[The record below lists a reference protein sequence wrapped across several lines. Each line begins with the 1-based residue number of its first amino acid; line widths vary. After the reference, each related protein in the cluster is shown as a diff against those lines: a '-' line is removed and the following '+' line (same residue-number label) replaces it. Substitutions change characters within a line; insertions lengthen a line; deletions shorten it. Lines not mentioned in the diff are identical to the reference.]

1 MRLIRGLYN
10 IPSDFSGCVATIG
23 NFDGVHLGHQAILQQ
38 LKKQGEEHQLP
49 TVVMMFEPQPREF
62 FAPDQAPA
70 RLANMSE
77 KLQDLAR
84 FGIDY
89 VLCLPFNQK
98 LRSMSADQFIQTILL
113 DGLKISH
120 LIVGDDFRFGCDRTG
135 DYHLLQ
141 KTGQQAGESTRE
153 KSGFSVEDT
162 QTFELDGERVSSTRV
177 REYLSANDLAAAS
190 KLLGRPYR
198 MSGRIGY
205 GRQLG
210 RTIGV
215 PTANVILQRNKLPMT
230 GVYAVKAI
238 EITVDECNESQALG
252 HEGSVKEKE
261 WQGVANI
268 GVKPTVAGTPEPSLE
283 VHIFDFPS
291 SAEEG
296 DLYGKRLTIEFC
308 QKIREE
314 KKFNGLDELK
324 AAIANDMQVAREFFS
339 PS

>member
-77 KLQDLAR
+77 KLQDLAS

-135 DYHLLQ
+135 DYQLL
-141 KTGQQAGESTRE
+141 QQAGAKEQN
-153 KSGFSVEDT
+153 GFSVEDT
-162 QTFELDGERVSSTRV
+162 KTFELEGKRVSSTRV
-177 REYLSANDLAAAS
+177 RECLSANDLAGAS

-238 EITVDECNESQALG
+238 AIIVDECNESPALNQAG
-252 HEGSVKEKE
+252 KAHSSNKE

-268 GVKPTVAGTPEPSLE
+268 GVKPTVAGIPEPSLE
-283 VHIFDFPS
+283 VHIFDIN
-291 SAEEG
+291 EN
-296 DLYGKRLTIEFC
+296 LYGKRLSIEFC

-324 AAIANDMQVAREFFS
+324 AAIENDMKVARAFFS
-339 PS
+339 

>member
-23 NFDGVHLGHQAILQQ
+23 NFDGVHLGHQAILQE
-38 LKKQGEEHQLP
+38 LKSKGEEHQLP

-62 FAPDQAPA
+62 FAADQAPA
-70 RLANMSE
+70 RLANLSE
-77 KLQDLAR
+77 KLQDLAS

-89 VLCLPFNQK
+89 VFCLPFNQK
-98 LRSMSADQFIQTILL
+98 LRSMSADQFIQAILL

-135 DYHLLQ
+135 DYQLLQ
-141 KTGQQAGESTRE
+141 QA
-153 KSGFSVEDT
+153 GFSVEDT
-162 QTFELDGERVSSTRV
+162 PTFELDGERVSSTLV
-177 REYLSANDLAAAS
+177 RQRLKANDLDSVS

-210 RTIGV
+210 RTIGA
-215 PTANVILQRNKLPMT
+215 PTANVILQRDKLPMT
-230 GVYAVKAI
+230 GVYAVKVI
-238 EITVDECNESQALG
+238 EITVDACHANQVLDKDG
-252 HEGSVKEKE
+252 KVKE

-268 GVKPTVAGTPEPSLE
+268 GVKPTVAGEPEPSLE
-283 VHIFDFPS
+283 VHVFDFPN
-291 SAEEG
+291 ATHDG
-296 DLYGKRLTIEFC
+296 DLYGKRLSIEFC

-314 KKFNGLDELK
+314 KKFKGLDELK
-324 AAIANDMQVAREFFS
+324 AAIDHDMNVAREFFS
-339 PS
+339 

>member
-38 LKKQGEEHQLP
+38 LKRQGEEHQLP

-77 KLQDLAR
+77 KLQDLAS
-84 FGIDY
+84 FGVDY

-135 DYHLLQ
+135 DYQLLQ
-141 KTGQQAGESTRE
+141 YAGE
-153 KSGFSVEDT
+153 KGGFSVEDT
-162 QTFELDGERVSSTRV
+162 KTFEFEGQRVSSTRV
-177 REYLSANDLAAAS
+177 RKCLAANDLAGAG

-238 EITVDECNESQALG
+238 EIEVADCNESEVFDSSGQ
-252 HEGSVKEKE
+252 SRE

-268 GVKPTVAGTPEPSLE
+268 GVKPTVAGIPEPSLE

-291 SAEEG
+291 LGEG
-296 DLYGKRLTIEFC
+296 GNIYGKRLSIEFC

-314 KKFNGLDELK
+314 KKFSGLDELK
-324 AAIANDMQVAREFFS
+324 VAIGNDMKVAREFFS
-339 PS
+339 

>member
-98 LRSMSADQFIQTILL
+98 LRAMSADQFIQTILL

-135 DYHLLQ
+135 DYQLLQ
-141 KTGQQAGESTRE
+141 KTGQQAGEPTRE

-162 QTFELDGERVSSTRV
+162 QTFELDGERVSSTRI
-177 REYLSANDLAAAS
+177 REYLSDNDLAAAS

-238 EITVDECNESQALG
+238 EIEVAGCNESQVIDQSGKA
-252 HEGSVKEKE
+252 KE

-291 SAEEG
+291 SAEQG

-314 KKFNGLDELK
+314 QKFSGLDELK
-324 AAIANDMQVAREFFS
+324 VAIGNDMKTARDFFNN
-339 PS
+339 

>member
-38 LKKQGEEHQLP
+38 LKKQGEEHRLP

-77 KLQDLAR
+77 KLQDLAS
-84 FGIDY
+84 FGVDY

-135 DYHLLQ
+135 DYQLLQ
-141 KTGQQAGESTRE
+141 QA
-153 KSGFSVEDT
+153 GFSVEDT
-162 QTFELDGERVSSTRV
+162 KTFELEGQRVSSTRI
-177 REYLSANDLAAAS
+177 RECLSANDLGTAGT
-190 KLLGRPYR
+190 LLGRPYR

-230 GVYAVKAI
+230 GVYAVKVM
-238 EITVDECNESQALG
+238 EISVADCHESPALDQAG
-252 HEGSVKEKE
+252 RIKE

-283 VHIFDFPS
+283 VHVFDFPS
-291 SAEEG
+291 LGG
-296 DLYGKRLTIEFC
+296 DENLYGKRLSIEFC

-314 KKFNGLDELK
+314 KKFKGLDELK
-324 AAIANDMQVAREFFS
+324 AAIAQDMTVAREFFS
-339 PS
+339 

>member
-1 MRLIRGLYN
+1 MRLIRGLHN

-38 LKKQGEEHQLP
+38 LKKQGAEHQLP

-77 KLQDLAR
+77 KLQDLAS
-84 FGIDY
+84 FGVDY

-113 DGLKISH
+113 DGLKIRH

-135 DYHLLQ
+135 DYQLLQ
-141 KTGQQAGESTRE
+141 TSGQQAGESSN
-153 KSGFSVEDT
+153 KGNGFSVEDT
-162 QTFELDGERVSSTRV
+162 KTFEIEGKRVSSTRI
-177 REYLSANDLAAAS
+177 RECLSANDLES
-190 KLLGRPYR
+190 VNTLLGRPYR

-215 PTANVILQRNKLPMT
+215 PTANIILQRNKLPMT

-238 EITVDECNESQALG
+238 EIEVARCNESQALDSSG
-252 HEGSVKEKE
+252 KVKE

-268 GVKPTVAGTPEPSLE
+268 GVKPTITGIPEPSLE
-283 VHIFDFPS
+283 VHIFDF
-291 SAEEG
+291 AD
-296 DLYGKRLTIEFC
+296 DLYGKRLSIEFC

-324 AAIANDMQVAREFFS
+324 AAIAKDINVAREFFS
-339 PS
+339 

>member
-1 MRLIRGLYN
+1 MRLIRGLHN

-38 LKKQGEEHQLP
+38 LKKQGAQHQLP

-77 KLQDLAR
+77 KLQDLAS
-84 FGIDY
+84 FGVDY

-113 DGLKISH
+113 DGLKIRH

-135 DYHLLQ
+135 DYQLLQ
-141 KTGQQAGESTRE
+141 TSGQQAGESSN
-153 KSGFSVEDT
+153 KGDGFSVEDT
-162 QTFELDGERVSSTRV
+162 KTFEIEGKRVSSTRI
-177 REYLSANDLAAAS
+177 RECLSANDLES
-190 KLLGRPYR
+190 VNTLLGRPYR

-215 PTANVILQRNKLPMT
+215 PTANIILQRNKLPMT

-238 EITVDECNESQALG
+238 EIEVARCNESQALDSSG
-252 HEGSVKEKE
+252 KVKE

-268 GVKPTVAGTPEPSLE
+268 GVKPTITGIPEPSLE
-283 VHIFDFPS
+283 VHIFDF
-291 SAEEG
+291 AD
-296 DLYGKRLTIEFC
+296 DLYGKRLSIEFC

-314 KKFNGLDELK
+314 QKFNGLDELK
-324 AAIANDMQVAREFFS
+324 AAIAKDINVAREFFS
-339 PS
+339 

>member
-38 LKKQGEEHQLP
+38 LKKQGEQHQLP

-62 FAPDQAPA
+62 FAPEQAPA

-77 KLQDLAR
+77 KLQDLAC

-135 DYHLLQ
+135 DYQLL
-141 KTGQQAGESTRE
+141 QQAGTE
-153 KSGFSVEDT
+153 SGFSVEDT
-162 QTFELDGERVSSTRV
+162 KTFELEGERVSSTRV
-177 REYLSANDLAAAS
+177 RDCLVANDLTAVN

-230 GVYAVKAI
+230 GVYAVKAV
-238 EITVDECNESQALG
+238 EITVADCNESQVIDQAG
-252 HEGSVKEKE
+252 KVIE
-261 WQGVANI
+261 WEGVANI

-283 VHIFDFPS
+283 VHIFDI
-291 SAEEG
+291 
-296 DLYGKRLTIEFC
+296 DKNLYGKRLSIEFC
-308 QKIREE
+308 KKIREE

-324 AAIANDMQVAREFFS
+324 SAIANDMQVARKFFNN
-339 PS
+339 

>member
-38 LKKQGEEHQLP
+38 LKKQGEAHQLP

-77 KLQDLAR
+77 KLQDLAS
-84 FGIDY
+84 FGVDY

-135 DYHLLQ
+135 DYQLLQ
-141 KTGQQAGESTRE
+141 QVGMQCS
-153 KSGFSVEDT
+153 FSVEDT
-162 QTFELDGERVSSTRV
+162 KTFELDGKRVSSTRV
-177 REYLSANDLAAAS
+177 RESLSSGDLATAN

-215 PTANVILQRNKLPMT
+215 PTANVILQRKKLPMT
-230 GVYAVKAI
+230 GVYAVRVI
-238 EITVDECNESQALG
+238 EIEVSGCNETQVLDSSGNAK
-252 HEGSVKEKE
+252 V

-268 GVKPTVAGTPEPSLE
+268 GVKPTITGTPEPSLE

-291 SAEEG
+291 VEE
-296 DLYGKRLTIEFC
+296 DENLYGKRLSVEFC
-308 QKIREE
+308 KKIREE
-314 KKFNGLDELK
+314 QKFDGLEELK
-324 AAIANDMQVAREFFS
+324 IAIGKDMSTAREIFS
-339 PS
+339 

>member
-10 IPSDFSGCVATIG
+10 IPTDFCGCVATIG

-38 LKKQGEEHQLP
+38 LKRQGEKHQLP

-77 KLQDLAR
+77 KLQDLAS

-98 LRSMSADQFIQTILL
+98 LRSMSADQFIASVLM
-113 DGLKISH
+113 DGLKIRH
-120 LIVGDDFRFGCDRTG
+120 LIVGDDFRFGNDRAG
-135 DYHLLQ
+135 DYQLLQ
-141 KTGQQAGESTRE
+141 QVGEQ
-153 KSGFSVEDT
+153 SGFSVEDT
-162 QTFELDGERVSSTRV
+162 QTFELEGERVSSTRV
-177 REYLSANDLAAAS
+177 RECLSANDLVSAD

-215 PTANVILQRNKLPMT
+215 PTANVVLLRNKLPMT
-230 GVYAVKAI
+230 GVYAVKAF
-238 EITVDECNESQALG
+238 EISVDACNETLVVDKDNQA
-252 HEGSVKEKE
+252 VE

-268 GVKPTVAGTPEPSLE
+268 GIKPTVAGTPEPSLE
-283 VHIFDFPS
+283 VHIFDFD
-291 SAEEG
+291 EN
-296 DLYGKRLTIEFC
+296 LYGKRLTIEFC

-324 AAIANDMQVAREFFS
+324 AAIANDIQVARSFFEN
-339 PS
+339 

>member
-38 LKKQGEEHQLP
+38 LKKQGEQHQLP

-77 KLQDLAR
+77 KLQDLAS
-84 FGIDY
+84 FGVDY

-98 LRSMSADQFIQTILL
+98 LRSMSADQFIQMILL
-113 DGLKISH
+113 DGLRIRH

-135 DYHLLQ
+135 DYQLLQ
-141 KTGQQAGESTRE
+141 KSGQQAGDSSKENG
-153 KSGFSVEDT
+153 GFSVEDT
-162 QTFELDGERVSSTRV
+162 KTFEVEGERVSSTRI
-177 REYLSANDLAAAS
+177 RDCLIANDLDAVN

-238 EITVDECNESQALG
+238 EIEVAGCNETQVIDSSGNTQQ
-252 HEGSVKEKE
+252 

-283 VHIFDFPS
+283 VHIFDFS
-291 SAEEG
+291 D
-296 DLYGKRLTIEFC
+296 DLYGKRLSIEFC
-308 QKIREE
+308 HKIREE
-314 KKFNGLDELK
+314 QKFNGLDELK
-324 AAIANDMQVAREFFS
+324 AAIGNDMKVARDFFRNS
-339 PS
+339 C

>member
-77 KLQDLAR
+77 KLQDLAS
-84 FGIDY
+84 FGVDY

-113 DGLKISH
+113 DGLKIRH

-135 DYHLLQ
+135 DYQLLQ
-141 KTGQQAGESTRE
+141 NAG
-153 KSGFSVEDT
+153 KQFGFSVEDT
-162 QTFELDGERVSSTRV
+162 KTFEFEGQRVSSTRV
-177 REYLSANDLAAAS
+177 RKCLAANDLVGAR

-238 EITVDECNESQALG
+238 EIEVADCNESEVFDASG
-252 HEGSVKEKE
+252 RPRAWE
-261 WQGVANI
+261 GVANI
-268 GVKPTVAGTPEPSLE
+268 GVKPTVAGIPEPSLE

-291 SAEEG
+291 LGEG
-296 DLYGKRLTIEFC
+296 GNIYGKRLSIEFC

-324 AAIANDMQVAREFFS
+324 AAIEQDMRVARDFF
-339 PS
+339 PSKS

>member
-1 MRLIRGLYN
+1 MRLIRGLHN

-23 NFDGVHLGHQAILQQ
+23 NFDGVHLGHQTILQQ
-38 LKKQGEEHQLP
+38 LKKQGEEHGLP

-62 FAPDQAPA
+62 FAPDKAPA

-77 KLQDLAR
+77 KLQDLAS

-120 LIVGDDFRFGCDRTG
+120 LIIGDDFRFGCDRTG
-135 DYHLLQ
+135 DYQLL
-141 KTGQQAGESTRE
+141 QQAGEE
-153 KSGFSVEDT
+153 FGFSVEDT
-162 QTFELDGERVSSTRV
+162 KTFELDGQRVSSTRV
-177 REYLSANDLAAAS
+177 RECLKANDLDSAN

-210 RTIGV
+210 RTIGA

-230 GVYAVKAI
+230 GVYAVKVV
-238 EITVDECNESQALG
+238 EISVSACHESPVLDEVGEII
-252 HEGSVKEKE
+252 E
-261 WQGVANI
+261 WQGVANV
-268 GVKPTVAGTPEPSLE
+268 GVKPTVAGIPEPSLE

-291 SAEEG
+291 LEKG
-296 DLYGKRLTIEFC
+296 GNLYGKRLSVEFC

-314 KKFNGLDELK
+314 QKFNGLDELK
-324 AAIANDMQVAREFFS
+324 AAIAKDMNVAREYFS
-339 PS
+339 

>member
-38 LKKQGEEHQLP
+38 LKKQGEEHQLL

-77 KLQDLAR
+77 KLQDLAS
-84 FGIDY
+84 FGVDY

-135 DYHLLQ
+135 DYQLLQ
-141 KTGQQAGESTRE
+141 NAG
-153 KSGFSVEDT
+153 KQFGFSVEDT
-162 QTFELDGERVSSTRV
+162 KTFEFEGQRVSSTRV
-177 REYLSANDLAAAS
+177 RKCLAANDLTGAG
-190 KLLGRPYR
+190 KLLGRSYR

-238 EITVDECNESQALG
+238 EIEVADCHESEVLDASGQPRA
-252 HEGSVKEKE
+252 

-283 VHIFDFPS
+283 VHIFDF
-291 SAEEG
+291 AN
-296 DLYGKRLTIEFC
+296 DLYGKRLSIEFC

-324 AAIANDMQVAREFFS
+324 AAIEQDMNVARDLFLS
-339 PS
+339 KN

>member
-38 LKKQGEEHQLP
+38 LKKQGEQHQLP

-77 KLQDLAR
+77 KLQDLAS

-89 VLCLPFNQK
+89 ILCLPFNQK

-135 DYHLLQ
+135 DYQLL
-141 KTGQQAGESTRE
+141 QQAGNAR
-153 KSGFSVEDT
+153 GFSVEDT
-162 QTFELDGERVSSTRV
+162 QTFEYEGERVSSTRV
-177 REYLSANDLAAAS
+177 RECLNANDLAAAH

-230 GVYAVKAI
+230 GVYAVKAVEI
-238 EITVDECNESQALG
+238 EVAECNESQNLDQG
-252 HEGSVKEKE
+252 GKTIE

-283 VHIFDFPS
+283 VHIFDFS
-291 SAEEG
+291 
-296 DLYGKRLTIEFC
+296 DDVYGKRLSIEFC

-314 KKFNGLDELK
+314 QKFNGLDELK
-324 AAIANDMQVAREFFS
+324 AAIGNDMNVAREFFS
-339 PS
+339 SNSSK

>member
-10 IPSDFSGCVATIG
+10 ISSAFSGCVATIG

-38 LKKQGEEHQLP
+38 LKKQGEQHQLS

-77 KLQDLAR
+77 KLQDLAS

-98 LRSMSADQFIQTILL
+98 LRSMSADQFIQTILI
-113 DGLKISH
+113 DGLQIRH

-135 DYHLLQ
+135 DYQLLQ
-141 KTGQQAGESTRE
+141 SVGEQA
-153 KSGFSVEDT
+153 GFSVEDT
-162 QTFELDGERVSSTRV
+162 KTFELDGERVSSTRV
-177 REYLSANDLAAAS
+177 RECLTANDLAAAN

-238 EITVDECNESQALG
+238 EITVAACNESQALDRDG
-252 HEGSVKEKE
+252 NIIA
-261 WQGVANI
+261 WQGIANI

-283 VHIFDFPS
+283 VHIFDID
-291 SAEEG
+291 EN
-296 DLYGKRLTIEFC
+296 LYGKRVSIEFC

-314 KKFNGLDELK
+314 EKFNGLDEL
-324 AAIANDMQVAREFFS
+324 
-339 PS
+339 

>member
-38 LKKQGEEHQLP
+38 LKKQGEQHQLP

-77 KLQDLAR
+77 KLQDLAS

-98 LRSMSADQFIQTILL
+98 LRSMSADQFIQSILL

-135 DYHLLQ
+135 DYQLLQ
-141 KTGQQAGESTRE
+141 KKGRE
-153 KSGFSVEDT
+153 SGFSVEDT
-162 QTFELDGERVSSTRV
+162 QTFELEGERVSSTRV
-177 REYLSANDLAAAS
+177 REYLSDNDLAGAD

-238 EITVDECNESQALG
+238 EIEVAECNESQNLDHAG
-252 HEGSVKEKE
+252 KAIE

-268 GVKPTVAGTPEPSLE
+268 GVKPTVAGIPEPSLE
-283 VHIFDFPS
+283 VHIFDF
-291 SAEEG
+291 A
-296 DLYGKRLTIEFC
+296 DNLYGKRLSIEFC

-314 KKFNGLDELK
+314 QKFNGLDELK
-324 AAIANDMQVAREFFS
+324 AAIGNDMKVAREFFNN
-339 PS
+339 

>member
-77 KLQDLAR
+77 KLQDLAS
-84 FGIDY
+84 FGVDY

-135 DYHLLQ
+135 DYQLLQ
-141 KTGQQAGESTRE
+141 NAG
-153 KSGFSVEDT
+153 KQFGFSVEDT
-162 QTFELDGERVSSTRV
+162 KTFEFEGQRVSSTRV
-177 REYLSANDLAAAS
+177 RKCLAANDLTGAG
-190 KLLGRPYR
+190 KLLGRSYR

-238 EITVDECNESQALG
+238 EIEVADCHENEVLDASDQPRA
-252 HEGSVKEKE
+252 

-291 SAEEG
+291 LEEG
-296 DLYGKRLTIEFC
+296 GNIYGKRLSIEFC

-324 AAIANDMQVAREFFS
+324 ASIEQDMNVARDFFLS
-339 PS
+339 KN

>member
-77 KLQDLAR
+77 KLQDLAS
-84 FGIDY
+84 FGVDY

-135 DYHLLQ
+135 DYQLL
-141 KTGQQAGESTRE
+141 QQAGAKEQN
-153 KSGFSVEDT
+153 GFSVEDT
-162 QTFELDGERVSSTRV
+162 KTFELAGQRVSSTLV
-177 REYLSANDLAAAS
+177 RKCLSANDLGAAS

-230 GVYAVKAI
+230 GVYAVKVI
-238 EITVDECNESQALG
+238 EITVAACQASQGLDSAG
-252 HEGSVKEKE
+252 KFKE

-283 VHIFDFPS
+283 VHVFDFPS
-291 SAEEG
+291 SAAEG
-296 DLYGKRLTIEFC
+296 DLYGKRLSIEFC

-324 AAIANDMQVAREFFS
+324 AAIANDMTVAREFFS
-339 PS
+339 LV

>member
-38 LKKQGEEHQLP
+38 LKKQGEEHQLL

-77 KLQDLAR
+77 KLQDLAS
-84 FGIDY
+84 FGVDY

-135 DYHLLQ
+135 DYQLLQ
-141 KTGQQAGESTRE
+141 NAG
-153 KSGFSVEDT
+153 KQFGFSVEDT
-162 QTFELDGERVSSTRV
+162 KTFEFEGQRVSSTRV
-177 REYLSANDLAAAS
+177 RKCLAANDLTGAG
-190 KLLGRPYR
+190 KLLGRSYR

-238 EITVDECNESQALG
+238 EIEVADCHESEVLDASGQPRA
-252 HEGSVKEKE
+252 

-283 VHIFDFPS
+283 VHIFDF
-291 SAEEG
+291 AN
-296 DLYGKRLTIEFC
+296 DLYGKRLSIEFC

-324 AAIANDMQVAREFFS
+324 AAIEQDMNVARDFFLS
-339 PS
+339 KN

>member
-10 IPSDFSGCVATIG
+10 IPTDFSGCVATIG

-38 LKKQGEEHQLP
+38 LRKQGEEHQLP

-77 KLQDLAR
+77 KLQDLAS

-98 LRSMSADQFIQTILL
+98 LRSMRADQFIQSILL

-135 DYHLLQ
+135 DYQLLQ
-141 KTGQQAGESTRE
+141 KTGQQVGEQAQSSG
-153 KSGFSVEDT
+153 KGFSVEDT
-162 QTFELDGERVSSTRV
+162 KTFELEGERVSSTRV
-177 REYLSANDLAAAS
+177 RECLSANDLESAN

-215 PTANVILQRNKLPMT
+215 PTANVILQRNKLPMS

-238 EITVDECNESQALG
+238 EITVDACHESS
-252 HEGSVKEKE
+252 SVDLAENVKE

-283 VHIFDFPS
+283 VHIFDID
-291 SAEEG
+291 EN
-296 DLYGKRLTIEFC
+296 LYGKRLSIEFC

-324 AAIANDMQVAREFFS
+324 TAIGNDMQVARKYFS
-339 PS
+339 

>member
-10 IPSDFSGCVATIG
+10 IPTDFSGCVATIG

-38 LKKQGEEHQLP
+38 LKKQGEKHGLP

-77 KLQDLAR
+77 KLQDLAS

-98 LRSMSADQFIQTILL
+98 LRSMSADQFIQSILL

-135 DYHLLQ
+135 DYQLLQ
-141 KTGQQAGESTRE
+141 TVGSKA
-153 KSGFSVEDT
+153 GFSVEDT
-162 QTFELDGERVSSTRV
+162 KTFELEGERVSSTRV
-177 REYLSANDLAAAS
+177 RTCLSANDLESANE
-190 KLLGRPYR
+190 LLGRPYR

-230 GVYAVKAI
+230 GVYAVKAT
-238 EITVDECNESQALG
+238 EITLSACHESLALDQDG
-252 HEGSVKEKE
+252 KVLE

-283 VHIFDFPS
+283 VHIFDID
-291 SAEEG
+291 EN
-296 DLYGKRLTIEFC
+296 LYGKRLTIEFC

-324 AAIANDMQVAREFFS
+324 AAIANDMQVARELFS
-339 PS
+339 

>member
-70 RLANMSE
+70 RLANMGE
-77 KLQDLAR
+77 KLQDLAS
-84 FGIDY
+84 FGVDY

-120 LIVGDDFRFGCDRTG
+120 LIVGDDFRFGCDQ
-135 DYHLLQ
+135 LL
-141 KTGQQAGESTRE
+141 QQAGAKEQN
-153 KSGFSVEDT
+153 GFSVEDT
-162 QTFELDGERVSSTRV
+162 KTFELAGQRVSSTLV
-177 REYLSANDLAAAS
+177 RKCLSANDLGAAS

-230 GVYAVKAI
+230 GVYAVKVI
-238 EITVDECNESQALG
+238 EITVAACQASQGLDSAG
-252 HEGSVKEKE
+252 KFKE

-283 VHIFDFPS
+283 VHVFDFPS
-291 SAEEG
+291 SAAEG
-296 DLYGKRLTIEFC
+296 DLYGKRLSIEFC

-324 AAIANDMQVAREFFS
+324 AAIANDMTVAREFFS
-339 PS
+339 LV

>member
-23 NFDGVHLGHQAILQQ
+23 NFDGVHLGHQTILQQ

-77 KLQDLAR
+77 KLQDLAS
-84 FGIDY
+84 FGVDY

-113 DGLKISH
+113 DGLKIRH

-135 DYHLLQ
+135 DYQLLQ
-141 KTGQQAGESTRE
+141 YAGE
-153 KSGFSVEDT
+153 KGGFSVEDT
-162 QTFELDGERVSSTRV
+162 KTFEFGGQRVSSTRV
-177 REYLSANDLAAAS
+177 RKCLAANDLIGAG

-238 EITVDECNESQALG
+238 EIEVADC
-252 HEGSVKEKE
+252 HEREVRDASGQPRV

-268 GVKPTVAGTPEPSLE
+268 GVKPTVAGIPEPSLE

-291 SAEEG
+291 LGEG
-296 DLYGKRLTIEFC
+296 GNIYGKRLSIEFC

-314 KKFNGLDELK
+314 KKFNGLDKLK
-324 AAIANDMQVAREFFS
+324 VAIGNDMSVAREFFS
-339 PS
+339 SNSSK

>member
-77 KLQDLAR
+77 KLQDLAS
-84 FGIDY
+84 FGVDY

-135 DYHLLQ
+135 DYQLLQ
-141 KTGQQAGESTRE
+141 NAG
-153 KSGFSVEDT
+153 KQFGFSVEDT
-162 QTFELDGERVSSTRV
+162 KTFEFEGQRVSSTRV
-177 REYLSANDLAAAS
+177 RKCLAANDLTGAG
-190 KLLGRPYR
+190 KLLGRSYR

-238 EITVDECNESQALG
+238 EIEVADCHENEVLDASDQPRA
-252 HEGSVKEKE
+252 

-291 SAEEG
+291 LEEG
-296 DLYGKRLTIEFC
+296 GNIYGKRLSIEFC

-324 AAIANDMQVAREFFS
+324 AAIEQDMNVARDFFLS
-339 PS
+339 KN

>member
-77 KLQDLAR
+77 KLQDLAS

-89 VLCLPFNQK
+89 ILCLPFNQK

-113 DGLKISH
+113 DGLKVSH

-135 DYHLLQ
+135 DYQLL
-141 KTGQQAGESTRE
+141 QQAGGQANISG
-153 KSGFSVEDT
+153 KGGFSVEDT
-162 QTFELDGERVSSTRV
+162 KTFELEGERVSSTRV
-177 REYLSANDLAAAS
+177 REYLRANDLTAANQ
-190 KLLGRPYR
+190 LLGRPYR

-210 RTIGV
+210 RTIGA
-215 PTANVILQRNKLPMT
+215 PTANVILQRNKLPMS

-238 EITVDECNESQALG
+238 EIEVEACNESLALDDNG
-252 HEGSVKEKE
+252 DVKE

-268 GVKPTVAGTPEPSLE
+268 GVKPTIAGTPEPSLE

-291 SAEEG
+291 SAEDEN
-296 DLYGKRLTIEFC
+296 LYGKRLTIEFC

-314 KKFNGLDELK
+314 KKFKGLDELK
-324 AAIANDMQVAREFFS
+324 AAIANDMQVARDFFINES
-339 PS
+339 S

>member
-1 MRLIRGLYN
+1 MRLIRGLHN

-23 NFDGVHLGHQAILQQ
+23 NFDGVHLGHQKILQQ
-38 LKKQGEEHQLP
+38 LKKQGEEHQLS

-77 KLQDLAR
+77 KLQDLAG
-84 FGIDY
+84 FGVDY

-113 DGLKISH
+113 DGLKIRH

-135 DYHLLQ
+135 DYQLLQ
-141 KTGQQAGESTRE
+141 QVGRS
-153 KSGFSVEDT
+153 SGFSVEDT
-162 QTFELDGERVSSTRV
+162 QTFEYKAERVSSTRV
-177 REYLSANDLAAAS
+177 RECLHANDLKTAEI
-190 KLLGRPYR
+190 LLGRPYR

-210 RTIGV
+210 RTIGS

-230 GVYAVKAI
+230 GVYAVRVF
-238 EITVDECNESQALG
+238 EITVSACYESPVLDETGEII
-252 HEGSVKEKE
+252 E
-261 WQGVANI
+261 WQGVANV
-268 GVKPTVAGTPEPSLE
+268 GVKPTVAGIPEPSLE

-291 SAEEG
+291 LEEG
-296 DLYGKRLTIEFC
+296 GNLYGKRLSIEFC

-314 KKFNGLDELK
+314 QKFEGLEALK
-324 AAIANDMQVAREFFS
+324 AAIENDMKTAREFFS
-339 PS
+339 

>member
-38 LKKQGEEHQLP
+38 LKKQGAEHQLP

-77 KLQDLAR
+77 KLQDLAS
-84 FGIDY
+84 FGVDY

-113 DGLKISH
+113 DGLRIRH

-135 DYHLLQ
+135 DYQLLQ
-141 KTGQQAGESTRE
+141 KAGQE
-153 KSGFSVEDT
+153 SGFSVEDT
-162 QTFELDGERVSSTRV
+162 KTFEVEGERVSSTRI
-177 REYLSANDLAAAS
+177 RDCLSANDLDAVN

-238 EITVDECNESQALG
+238 EIEVAGCNESQVRDHSG
-252 HEGSVKEKE
+252 NVKV

-283 VHIFDFPS
+283 VHIFDFS
-291 SAEEG
+291 
-296 DLYGKRLTIEFC
+296 DDVYGKRLSIEFC

-314 KKFNGLDELK
+314 QKFNGLDELK
-324 AAIANDMQVAREFFS
+324 AAISNDMKVARKFFS
-339 PS
+339 

>member
-38 LKKQGEEHQLP
+38 LKKQGAQHQLP

-77 KLQDLAR
+77 KLQDLAS
-84 FGIDY
+84 FGVDY

-135 DYHLLQ
+135 DYQLL
-141 KTGQQAGESTRE
+141 QQAGAKEQN
-153 KSGFSVEDT
+153 GFSVEDT
-162 QTFELDGERVSSTRV
+162 KTFELAGQRVSSTLIRKC
-177 REYLSANDLAAAS
+177 LSANDLGAAS
-190 KLLGRPYR
+190 QLLGRPYR

-230 GVYAVKAI
+230 GVYAVKVI
-238 EITVDECNESQALG
+238 EITVASCQASQRLDSAG
-252 HEGSVKEKE
+252 KFKE

-283 VHIFDFPS
+283 VHVFDFPS
-291 SAEEG
+291 SAAEG
-296 DLYGKRLTIEFC
+296 DLYGKRLSIEFC

-324 AAIANDMQVAREFFS
+324 AAIANDMTVAREFFS
-339 PS
+339 

>member
-23 NFDGVHLGHQAILQQ
+23 NFDGVHLGHQAILKQ

-62 FAPDQAPA
+62 FAADQAPA

-77 KLQDLAR
+77 KLQDLAG

-113 DGLKISH
+113 DGLRISH

-135 DYHLLQ
+135 DFKLLQ
-141 KTGQQAGESTRE
+141 QA
-153 KSGFSVEDT
+153 GFSVEDSK
-162 QTFELDGERVSSTRV
+162 TFVLESQRVSSTLV
-177 REYLSANDLAAAS
+177 RKCLSANDLDAAS

-210 RTIGV
+210 RTLGT

-230 GVYAVKAI
+230 GVYAVKVI
-238 EITVDECNESQALG
+238 EITVDHCHASQVLDPAG
-252 HEGSVKEKE
+252 KVIV

-268 GVKPTVAGTPEPSLE
+268 GVKPTVAGSPEPSLE
-283 VHIFDFPS
+283 VHIFDFQ
-291 SAEEG
+291 G
-296 DLYGKRLTIEFC
+296 NLYGKRLSVEFC
-308 QKIREE
+308 HKIREE
-314 KKFNGLDELK
+314 KKFDGLDALK
-324 AAIANDMQVAREFFS
+324 AAIANDMQVVREFFS
-339 PS
+339 LGE

>member
-77 KLQDLAR
+77 KLQDLAS
-84 FGIDY
+84 FGVDY

-135 DYHLLQ
+135 DYQLLQ
-141 KTGQQAGESTRE
+141 NAG
-153 KSGFSVEDT
+153 KQFGFSVEDT
-162 QTFELDGERVSSTRV
+162 KTFEFEGQRVSSTRV
-177 REYLSANDLAAAS
+177 RKCLAANDLTGAG
-190 KLLGRPYR
+190 KLLGRSYR

-238 EITVDECNESQALG
+238 EIEVADCHESEVLDASGQPRA
-252 HEGSVKEKE
+252 

-283 VHIFDFPS
+283 VHIFDF
-291 SAEEG
+291 AN
-296 DLYGKRLTIEFC
+296 DLYGKRLSIEFC

-324 AAIANDMQVAREFFS
+324 AAIEQDMNVARDFFLS
-339 PS
+339 KN

>member
-23 NFDGVHLGHQAILQQ
+23 NFDGVHLGHQTILQQ

-77 KLQDLAR
+77 KLQDLAS

-135 DYHLLQ
+135 DYQLL
-141 KTGQQAGESTRE
+141 QQAGAKEQN
-153 KSGFSVEDT
+153 GFSVEDT
-162 QTFELDGERVSSTRV
+162 KTFELEGKRVSSTRV
-177 REYLSANDLAAAS
+177 RECLSANDLAGAS

-238 EITVDECNESQALG
+238 AITVDECNESPALNQAG
-252 HEGSVKEKE
+252 KAHSSNKE

-268 GVKPTVAGTPEPSLE
+268 GVKPTVAGIPEPSLE
-283 VHIFDFPS
+283 VHIFDIN
-291 SAEEG
+291 EN
-296 DLYGKRLTIEFC
+296 LYGKRLSIEFC

-324 AAIANDMQVAREFFS
+324 AAIENDMKVARAFFS
-339 PS
+339 

>member
-10 IPSDFSGCVATIG
+10 IPTDFSGCVATIG

-38 LKKQGEEHQLP
+38 LKKQGEKHGLP

-77 KLQDLAR
+77 KLQDLAS

-98 LRSMSADQFIQTILL
+98 LRSMSADQFIQSILL

-135 DYHLLQ
+135 DYQLLQ
-141 KTGQQAGESTRE
+141 KTGSE
-153 KSGFSVEDT
+153 SGFSVEDT
-162 QTFELDGERVSSTRV
+162 KTFELEGERVSSTRV
-177 REYLSANDLAAAS
+177 RTCLSANDLESANT
-190 KLLGRPYR
+190 LLGRPYR

-230 GVYAVKAI
+230 GVYAVKAT
-238 EITVDECNESQALG
+238 EITVAACHES
-252 HEGSVKEKE
+252 SVQDQDGKTVD

-283 VHIFDFPS
+283 VHIFDFS
-291 SAEEG
+291 D

-324 AAIANDMQVAREFFS
+324 AAIANDMQVARNFFCN
-339 PS
+339 

>member
-23 NFDGVHLGHQAILQQ
+23 NFDGVHLGHQTILQQ

-77 KLQDLAR
+77 KLQDLAS
-84 FGIDY
+84 FGVDY

-135 DYHLLQ
+135 DYQLLQ
-141 KTGQQAGESTRE
+141 NAG
-153 KSGFSVEDT
+153 KQFCFSVEDT
-162 QTFELDGERVSSTRV
+162 KTFEFEGQRVSSTRV
-177 REYLSANDLAAAS
+177 RKCLAANDLVGAR

-238 EITVDECNESQALG
+238 EIEVADCNESKVLDVSGRPRAW
-252 HEGSVKEKE
+252 E
-261 WQGVANI
+261 GVANI
-268 GVKPTVAGTPEPSLE
+268 GVKPTVAGIPEPSLE

-291 SAEEG
+291 LGEG
-296 DLYGKRLTIEFC
+296 GNIYGKRLSIEFC

-324 AAIANDMQVAREFFS
+324 AAIGNDMSVAREFFS
-339 PS
+339 SNSSK

>member
-77 KLQDLAR
+77 KLQDLAS

-135 DYHLLQ
+135 DYQLL
-141 KTGQQAGESTRE
+141 QQAGAKEQN
-153 KSGFSVEDT
+153 GFSVEDT
-162 QTFELDGERVSSTRV
+162 KTFELEGKRVSSTRV
-177 REYLSANDLAAAS
+177 RECLSANDLAGAR

-238 EITVDECNESQALG
+238 AITVDECNESPALNQAG
-252 HEGSVKEKE
+252 KAHSSNKE

-268 GVKPTVAGTPEPSLE
+268 GVKPTVAGIPEPSLE
-283 VHIFDFPS
+283 VHIFDIN
-291 SAEEG
+291 EN
-296 DLYGKRLTIEFC
+296 LYGKRLSIEFC

-324 AAIANDMQVAREFFS
+324 AAIENDMKVARAFFS
-339 PS
+339 

>member
-38 LKKQGEEHQLP
+38 LKKQGEKHQLP

-77 KLQDLAR
+77 KLQDLAG

-113 DGLKISH
+113 DGLQIRH

-135 DYHLLQ
+135 DYQLLQ
-141 KTGQQAGESTRE
+141 KTGQQAGGPSNENI
-153 KSGFSVEDT
+153 GFSVEDT
-162 QTFELDGERVSSTRV
+162 KTFELEGQRVSSTRI
-177 REYLSANDLAAAS
+177 RECLTANDLAAANS
-190 KLLGRPYR
+190 LLGRPYR

-230 GVYAVKAI
+230 GVYVVKAI
-238 EITVDECNESQALG
+238 EITVDACHERSALDQDG
-252 HEGSVKEKE
+252 NIIE

-283 VHIFDFPS
+283 VHIFDF
-291 SAEEG
+291 AD
-296 DLYGKRLTIEFC
+296 DLYGKRLSIEFC

-324 AAIANDMQVAREFFS
+324 EAIGNDMKVAREYFS
-339 PS
+339 

>member
-1 MRLIRGLYN
+1 MRLIRGLHN

-38 LKKQGEEHQLP
+38 LKKQGAQHQLP

-77 KLQDLAR
+77 KLQDLAS
-84 FGIDY
+84 FGVDY

-113 DGLKISH
+113 DGLKIRH

-135 DYHLLQ
+135 DYQLLQ
-141 KTGQQAGESTRE
+141 KSGQQAGESSKE
-153 KSGFSVEDT
+153 DGGFSVEDT
-162 QTFELDGERVSSTRV
+162 KTFEVEGERVSSTRI
-177 REYLSANDLAAAS
+177 RDSLSANDLGAVN

-230 GVYAVKAI
+230 GVYAVKAVEI
-238 EITVDECNESQALG
+238 EVAECNESQVVDPSG
-252 HEGSVKEKE
+252 NIRE

-283 VHIFDFPS
+283 VHIFDFS
-291 SAEEG
+291 D
-296 DLYGKRLTIEFC
+296 DLYGKRLSIEFC
-308 QKIREE
+308 LKIREE
-314 KKFNGLDELK
+314 QKFNGLDELK
-324 AAIANDMQVAREFFS
+324 AAIAKDMKVAREFFS
-339 PS
+339 

>member
-77 KLQDLAR
+77 KLQDLAS
-84 FGIDY
+84 FGVDY

-98 LRSMSADQFIQTILL
+98 LRSMSADQFIQSILL
-113 DGLKISH
+113 DGLKIRH

-135 DYHLLQ
+135 DYQLLQ
-141 KTGQQAGESTRE
+141 QSGQQE
-153 KSGFSVEDT
+153 GFSVEDT
-162 QTFELDGERVSSTRV
+162 KTFELDGKRVSSTAV
-177 REYLSANDLAAAS
+177 RKHLRDNDLKSATA
-190 KLLGRPYR
+190 LLGRPYR

-215 PTANVILQRNKLPMT
+215 PTANVILQRNKLPIT
-230 GVYAVKAI
+230 GVYAVRVT
-238 EITVDECNESQALG
+238 EITVENCIEHNVNRSAECA
-252 HEGSVKEKE
+252 E
-261 WQGVANI
+261 WQGVANV
-268 GVKPTVAGTPEPSLE
+268 GVKPTVAGIPEPSLE
-283 VHIFDFPS
+283 VHIFDI
-291 SAEEG
+291 
-296 DLYGKRLTIEFC
+296 DKNLYGKRLSVEFC
-308 QKIREE
+308 FKIRDEQ
-314 KKFNGLDELK
+314 KFNGLDELK
-324 AAIANDMQVAREFFS
+324 AAINNDMNIARDFFS
-339 PS
+339 Q